1 MMPMPPLLMSSL
13 TTSNRVM
20 TSNGHRRRSR
30 SYENDSSYEDDD
42 SYENDDPDE
51 TPMDLKILNRL
62 AVFTGR
68 IASFSNRISL
78 FFTRTYLNRQ
88 KKHDGKETNKMSKEI
103 EIENEN
109 RQNTEQ
115 Q

>member
-20 TSNGHRRRSR
+20 TSNGHRSRSR
-30 SYENDSSYEDDD
+30 SYEDDNPYED
-42 SYENDDPDE
+42 DDPDE
-51 TPMDLKILNRL
+51 TPMDLKILNKL

-68 IASFSNRISL
+68 IASFLNRISL

-88 KKHDGKETNKMSKEI
+88 KKNM
-103 EIENEN
+103 
-109 RQNTEQ
+109 TERK
-115 Q
+115 

>member
-20 TSNGHRRRSR
+20 PSNGHRRRSR
-30 SYENDSSYEDDD
+30 SYENDSSYEGDD
-42 SYENDDPDE
+42 SYEDDDPDE

-88 KKHDGKETNKMSKEI
+88 KKT
-103 EIENEN
+103 
-109 RQNTEQ
+109 
-115 Q
+115 

>member
-1 MMPMPPLLMSSL
+1 MMPMPPLLMNSL

-20 TSNGHRRRSR
+20 TSNGYRRRSR
-30 SYENDSSYEDDD
+30 SYEDDD

-68 IASFSNRISL
+68 IASF
-78 FFTRTYLNRQ
+78 FFIVFLCFLLA
-88 KKHDGKETNKMSKEI
+88 HI
-103 EIENEN
+103 
-109 RQNTEQ
+109 
-115 Q
+115 